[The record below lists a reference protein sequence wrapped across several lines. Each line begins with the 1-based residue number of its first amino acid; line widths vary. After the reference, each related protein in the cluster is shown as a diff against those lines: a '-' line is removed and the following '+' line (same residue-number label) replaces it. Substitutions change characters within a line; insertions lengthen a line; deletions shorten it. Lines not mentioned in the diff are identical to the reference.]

1 MGLGWGHSMGS
12 TLFEGI
18 NRGGGG
24 VGGGGFLKSFN
35 EEQQGH
41 VR

>member
-24 VGGGGFLKSFN
+24 WGGGFLKSFN